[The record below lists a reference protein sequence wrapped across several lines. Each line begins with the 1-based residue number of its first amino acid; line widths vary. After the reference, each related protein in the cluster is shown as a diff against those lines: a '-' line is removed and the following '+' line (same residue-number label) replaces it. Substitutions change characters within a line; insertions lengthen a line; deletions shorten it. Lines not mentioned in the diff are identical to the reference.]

1 VCKRPKENASCLALE
16 QIREKRDDDTESEH
30 TGERFDELSRE
41 KRPPCFHERGS
52 FMAPF
57 DMTEE
62 IKHPYSE
69 ISELHENLNPYSL
82 RHPPYSATAIPFRW
96 MLQETGTEIAQ
107 DLELDVRQER
117 EPDKDW
123 MSTWFQEAHNQRE
136 LLETFH
142 SAVEPGQSL
151 CFFYAKQTPLT
162 DDPRRVLIGAGRIRD
177 TGSVEEY
184 EVDDPEGFRACVWH
198 VAVEH
203 SIRPHFEDGF
213 LLPYQ
218 QIIEKTQGTDE
229 RNLEEYAAFAPDD
242 RRQEFSYAAEHV
254 TQDGAIGALLSCK
267 STIEKSRNL
276 VEGSWSKALDWIDDR
291 LNELWTLRGPYPG
304 LGAAINAFG
313 INQGTFLAREV
324 SERLD
329 REDEDPWEQLDEL
342 FEEPGTLPKSLR
354 EQIGP
359 MVQRKWQFVK
369 ENKETQRELLK
380 LLSRFEITSEQ
391 ATRFYE
397 ESERDKAGI
406 ECTDQEILDNPYLLY
421 EEDRFAE
428 EPISLQTV
436 DRGIFREGEDQRSFE
451 DLETFESIDHRRVRA
466 LLIHELEKQAD
477 QGNTLVGQKDLIQ
490 SIRDFPVTPDC
501 PLDSALLEML
511 EADLSPA
518 VQKCFIKQKDG
529 ERLRAFQLGR
539 FEEIDELIR
548 SEVQKRH
555 GGNRHTVDADWEE
568 AIDDKYGDISETA
581 GFDQETEKRARTEK
595 AAALRELSA
604 SRLSVLLGPAGTGK
618 TDVISLLCQ
627 HEAIKEEGVLLLAPT
642 GKARVRMLEATERE
656 FEAKTLAQFL
666 LQHDRYDP
674 ETGRYHLSQRD
685 QVAPARTIV
694 IDEASML
701 TEEQMAALFD
711 AVHRVKRFIFVGDPN
726 QLPPIGPGRPL
737 LDIATHIRPDDIED
751 RFPRVSPGYAELT
764 VMRRQGGESRRDVQ
778 LARLFSRQSLGAG
791 EDEVLSLM
799 QGTDDLDHLRLA
811 EWEEADDLRSTL
823 LDVLV
828 DELGL
833 EDTDDEVG
841 FGESLGGTASNG
853 NVYFN
858 RGETANSAESWQVL
872 TPLRGSAYGTRDLNR
887 LIQKTFRSGTYSF
900 AQEQKQ
906 IPKPVGTDEIV
917 YGDKVINVQNRQTD
931 RNRVWPDDNALRY
944 VANGEIG
951 VMVDHFKTKGSN
963 YSGRPS
969 EVEIEFSSQP
979 GEKYTFYPS
988 DFQGGGDEPLR
999 LAYTITVHKSQGS
1012 GFDRTVLVLP
1022 NPCRLLS
1029 RELLYTAL
1037 TRQRERVV
1045 ILHQGDRMDLQKY
1058 TSDYY
1063 SDAARRLTNLFE
1075 EPEQVEV
1082 KDRFLES
1089 NLIHVSRDGEPKRS
1103 KSEVIIANELLSADI
1118 DFEYEAPLAGEDGGV
1133 RYPDF
1138 TIEDYAAGE
1147 TYYWEHCGMLD
1158 VPEYR
1163 RRWESKK
1170 DWYRDQEI
1178 LPQEEG
1184 GGERGTLLVTKDD
1197 EEGGIDSEE
1206 ISDLIGQTL
1215 T

>member
-1 VCKRPKENASCLALE
+1 MCKRPKENASCLALE

-30 TGERFDELSRE
+30 AGEQFDKLSRD

-57 DMTEE
+57 SMTEE
-62 IKHPYSE
+62 IEHPYSD
-69 ISELHENLNPYSL
+69 SSDLHENLNPYSL

-96 MLQETGTEIAQ
+96 MLQETGTEIAR
-107 DLELDVRQER
+107 DLELDVREER
-117 EPDKDW
+117 EPDIDW

-142 SAVEPGQSL
+142 SAVEPGKSL

-162 DDPRRVLIGAGRIRD
+162 DDPRRVLIGAGRIQD
-177 TGSVEEY
+177 TGSVVEY

-203 SIRPHFEDGF
+203 SIRPSFEDGF

-218 QIIEKTQGTDE
+218 EIIEKTQDSE
-229 RNLEEYAAFAPDD
+229 EHNLEDYAAFAPDD

-254 TQDGAIGALLSCK
+254 TQDGAIGALLACK
-267 STIEKSRNL
+267 ATIEKSRHL
-276 VEGSWSKALDWIDDR
+276 VEGSWSRALSWIDDR
-291 LNELWTLRGPYPG
+291 LNELWKMRGAYPG

-313 INQGTFLAREV
+313 IDQGTFLAREV
-324 SERLD
+324 SDRLD
-329 REDEDPWEQLDEL
+329 EEEEDPWEQLDALLET
-342 FEEPGTLPKSLR
+342 PSTLPDSLR
-354 EQIGP
+354 ERVDPTI
-359 MVQRKWQFVK
+359 QRKWQYVK
-369 ENKETQRELLK
+369 DNKETRRELLK

-397 ESERDKAGI
+397 ESERDDAGI
-406 ECTDQEILDNPYLLY
+406 ECTDEEILENPYLLY

-436 DRGIFREGEDQRSFE
+436 DRGLFMEGEDQRSFE
-451 DLETFESIDHRRVRA
+451 DLETPGPMDLRRVRA
-466 LLIHELEKQAD
+466 LLVHELEEQSE
-477 QGNTLVGQKDLIQ
+477 QGNTLVGQTDLIQ
-490 SIRDFPVTPDC
+490 SIRDFPVTPEC
-501 PLDSALLEML
+501 PVDADLLEMF

-518 VQKCFIKQKDG
+518 VQKCAIKERDG
-529 ERLRAFQLGR
+529 EKRPAFQLKR
-539 FEEIDELIR
+539 FVEIGELIR
-548 SEVQKRH
+548 KAVKKRH
-555 GGNRHTVDADWEE
+555 SGNRHNVDADWRQ
-568 AIDDKYGDISETA
+568 AIDHKYGSISETS
-581 GFDQETEKRARTEK
+581 GFDEETEERARTEK
-595 AAALRELSA
+595 AAALRELAA

-627 HEAIKEEGVLLLAPT
+627 HEEIQEEGVLLLAPT
-642 GKARVRMLEATERE
+642 GKARVRMLEATQRE
-656 FEAKTLAQFL
+656 FEAQTLAQFL
-666 LQHDRYDP
+666 LQNDRYDP
-674 ETGRYHLSQRD
+674 DTGRYHRSDRD
-685 QVAPARTIV
+685 RVAPARTIV

-701 TEEQMAALFD
+701 TEEQVAALFD

-726 QLPPIGPGRPL
+726 QLPPIGAGRPL
-737 LDIATHIRPDDIED
+737 LDIATHIRPEDIED

-778 LARLFSRQSLGAG
+778 LARLYSRQSLGAG

-799 QGTDDLDHLRLA
+799 QGTDDLDHLRLT
-811 EWEEADDLRSTL
+811 EWKEADDLRSRL
-823 LDVLV
+823 LDVIV
-828 DELGL
+828 DELEL
-833 EDTDDEVG
+833 EDTDDELG

-858 RGETANSAESWQVL
+858 LGETADRAESWQVL

-887 LIQKTFRSGTYSF
+887 LIQKTFRKGTLQF
-900 AQEQKQ
+900 AQEDKQ
-906 IPKPVGTDEIV
+906 TKIPQPQGTDEIV
-917 YGDKVINVQNRQTD
+917 YGDKVINVQNRKTH
-931 RNRVWPDDNALRY
+931 RVWPDDNALHY

-951 VMVDHFKTKGSN
+951 VMVDHFNTRESN

-988 DFQGGGDEPLR
+988 DFRGGSDEPLR
-999 LAYTITVHKSQGS
+999 LAYAITVHKSQGS

-1022 NPCRLLS
+1022 NPCPLLS

-1037 TRQRERVV
+1037 TRQRDRVV
-1045 ILHQGDRMDLQKY
+1045 VLHQGDRMNLQKY

-1063 SDAARRLTNLFE
+1063 SDAARRLTNLFDD
-1075 EPEQVEV
+1075 PKQVEV
-1082 KDRFLES
+1082 RDRFLES
-1089 NLIHVSRDGEPKRS
+1089 TLIHVSRDGEPKRS
-1103 KSEVIIANELLSADI
+1103 KSEVIIANELLSAEI
-1118 DFEYEAPLAGEDGGV
+1118 DFEYEAPLEGEDGGV

-1138 TIEDYAAGE
+1138 TIEDYATGE
-1147 TYYWEHCGMLD
+1147 VYYWEHCGMLD

-1170 DWYRDQEI
+1170 DWYRDQGI
-1178 LPQEEG
+1178 LPREEG
-1184 GGERGTLLVTKDD
+1184 GGERGVLLVTKDD